1 MNICPNLRNKKEKQ
15 EFDELV
21 SIFGEDIAYFLWDK
35 TNGNGMELA
44 PNGASSRLFSDLL
57 KLSNGDRRKAIIA
70 KAKVFGSNFKDWFGD
85 WQNPLKQDDIVFGH
99 PAIGKTYSIEHGKYK
114 DKIIDW
120 DVEFNKKRDR
130 WIENHSNTTKGT
142 PEFKKARNEYLI
154 YPEKHEDY
162 VKFITSEWKRVKNKA
177 KKEGK
182 ILFAS
187 PHTLL
192 KMFPEDF
199 TRIINV
205 KSEDFVNRNVKRGGK
220 EKESI
225 LWKKGID
232 NTLSNTEGIQTEYLD
247 ENQYF
252 EDYLDK
258 HLGVSKVV
266 DENGEPKVV
275 YHYTTEHFDTF
286 NLKFFGKSDSGDLGE
301 GFYVTPT
308 NPEEDTKKNYDYF
321 KKSYGDIVMP
331 VFVNIKNPISKEKLK
346 ELGISWFTRRKK
358 PYQSYKEELQQK
370 IRSLEFKIN
379 DYKFKLFGDDP
390 DDSIYRETDSIGHQV
405 IIARLNDAK
414 VKLKELK
421 QKFLDANKDYDV
433 NEDYNS
439 KIEKLK
445 EYDGV
450 INKDFEILIPSSNQL
465 KSAIDNNG
473 NFSKTDNNI
482 YHSLYYSDM
491 IPYVIPFLR
500 DSGIAHM
507 WGGKLRLTKYNP
519 AAKLQLENFCNTYG
533 LYADIKDDGVIEL
546 YETDDK
552 DEIREHVQDMKE
564 VNQIIRFLQQRFP
577 GLKARWVSDAEI
589 KKATGRSA
597 RACVKGDT
605 VFLSYQSVTADI
617 AAEELLH
624 PFVTALQHGNNELFT
639 SLYYEAVKH
648 FPKLAQKIDRT
659 YTDKLKFSESDRR
672 NELVTQVLSRY
683 LVEEKRKNLPSKLKD
698 LISTFV
704 SWITYQLNR
713 IISRYGSVNYIDPS
727 DLPRMSF
734 KELAKLINTSDTVFG
749 YDIEKSIKFNLDSL
763 DEISS
768 EMVKAFGNLYDA
780 YRRIPN
786 KSSRREKIQNEI
798 YEKINELK
806 TSENTEKV
814 ALSVKF
820 ALKALGQD
828 NGHGIP
834 QNYDPNDSSTFGRN
848 VWSYLLSQKSRNF
861 SGLTS
866 DEVVGIYKNSI
877 GFYKNLLSQ
886 LKILKAND
894 SVDLST
900 STESDADIREMIRQ
914 LSNSIDAVE
923 ILWKE
928 ALRKVTGDIVD
939 DTIDEFVTATQKD
952 KDNMKVVYKD
962 WLYQNSFYGDISVYE
977 KNLANYGQSSNGI
990 IKMAFH
996 LIQMAQTETLKEAEA
1011 EAAKLNKLFRKANKL
1026 KRKVSPAWQT
1036 IFMEKDRNGIP
1047 TGRFVRRINYGQYEQ
1062 DLNEAIRK
1070 INDEFDEKY
1079 GHHYEQDET
1088 GEWVNSLTRSSAEE
1102 EQWGDTGNDDDDM
1115 PVYVKYMLAKEKWI
1129 CDHAN
1134 RRYTYEYYKER
1145 LSRPYN
1151 PNNSQN
1157 PLSNIY
1163 GKHDHG
1169 LSPKTLFKYNHIQ
1182 SNINYYL
1189 DKCIDEK
1196 TGFTRPELL
1205 SPQDMLKFDMWND
1218 ALRQLSNPFNEDGT
1232 LKNGDEYTMA
1242 MEIQAWQK
1250 WISERMN
1257 TETKYKEYLDEHAR
1271 IQRESPHLLKNF
1283 EKYNSRF
1290 GINLNFIAQTI
1301 GQYSPSQPQT
1311 KVGIKARILKAAIS
1325 KLASKEG
1332 SLEKDLR
1339 QFEDKPMF
1347 WMMCHALDVE
1357 QENDKNKASRDF
1369 VEEFK
1374 KFFNVNNVLYTDEN
1388 GNYLDWNGNVMSKKD
1403 VEDYKSQYGMYPNL
1417 MTYHEYL
1424 VNKYINRAINDGYIA
1439 GLIDITDPSY
1449 DKDDQS
1455 TWKEIDFRGWSDVQI
1470 REFFEQL
1477 FTYERSYFDKNG
1489 MPQTSIE
1496 PLSIFTYIT
1505 PSVNSFKNSKTGQ
1518 IEPTIVY
1525 NPTGRFS
1532 KKDDPS
1538 GIFVNNDYDTTRGE
1552 AVQPMLYK
1560 KDKNGELKPLYKND
1574 QYDELMKQDQ
1584 EVIDLYNEL
1593 INSMHKY
1600 YHMCTPDQN
1609 MYDYRLPQINAE
1621 NMALVS
1627 RAFKLGFKN
1636 VGKKLFD
1643 SIVSIQEND
1652 TEMRSMDSYI
1662 TNPDGSRGLSV
1673 PRRFTRM
1680 LDDPST
1686 ITTDIVSAV
1695 KLYAHMAIN
1704 YKNSQNIESQLEALM
1719 YQMDSS
1725 NRVKQS
1731 VDDIINSGE
1740 NSHEMF
1746 KQMMESHFYDNQWD
1760 TSESDSKRKIFVQ
1773 KLARLNHRTASLQ
1786 MLAINCLSMGVG
1798 FLDQVSRILTEATL
1812 GKHFSFFDFIR
1823 GIAGSIKDLPKMI
1836 VNIGDPIPNTLSGA
1850 LMRRFGISK
1859 DFIRS
1864 NTGTSRNRI
1873 RKFAGQMLMGGFS
1886 LLDYFGNVILL
1897 RSKMNSYKFYD
1908 GDEVEKG
1915 FYTKTQLKNKF
1926 IDKGLS
1932 PKDAKAAANNYFN
1945 FSTETLLDA
1954 YYYKDGQALIKPRFE
1969 PYINRR
1975 IETEGRTFTLQ
1986 RGALMAGINP
1996 DNDMPQ
2002 VKKNIWGNFV
2012 LAMRGWLTQQLQ
2024 HLFMGGDETSVRE
2037 FETGR
2042 HTTIQH
2048 GVTKSKPTNKM
2059 LKRTEE
2065 QMANRMAWNW
2075 ETGAP
2080 QDEILVAIF
2089 RSIPRLFKV
2098 MGNII
2103 TLKYQSGKKVLSDV
2117 EKYAWKDLITY
2128 TFFIA
2133 ALGVFWPGIH
2143 EWANDTPAPLSYSSA
2158 EYLKPG
2164 KTRNAEL
2171 ARQESS
2177 AFSPF
2182 EEGYYKYGIY
2192 KLQIDDMYFRLF
2204 ESKLANMDPTTVF
2217 QMVNSATVLYSG
2229 ISEWFSGLN
2238 TVFDAAGFTQHSPT
2252 EIAKSG
2258 SYKNYQRW
2266 ERDLYKTLG
2275 PMDNYHTSFSY
2286 YGLKQNL
2293 SFYTN
2298 KYGMIFNKFGVDTS
2312 ISGIGKDTKSSKS
2325 KKHKSQIE
2333 SPGFEGAGIEG
2344 AGFEGAG
2351 IEGAAAE

>member
-1 MNICPNLRNKKEKQ
+1 MNICPNLRNKKVKQ

-21 SIFGEDIAYFLWDK
+21 SIFGEEIAYFLWDK

-85 WQNPLKQDDIVFGH
+85 WQNPLKQNDIVFGH

-120 DVEFNKKRDR
+120 DVEFNEKRDK

-154 YPEKHEDY
+154 HPEKHEDY

-205 KSEDFVNRNVKRGGK
+205 KSEDFVNRNLKRGGK

-225 LWKKGID
+225 LWKEGID
-232 NTLSNTEGIQTEYLD
+232 DTLSNTEGIQTEYLD

-258 HLGVSKVV
+258 YLGVSKVV
-266 DENGEPKVV
+266 DENGEPLVV
-275 YHYTTEHFDTF
+275 YHGSKHEFSVFKNKYETYSETRYVDDYEEAALNTFAEKEISILENIFEKINDNPFIGLSELSEEESSLYNKYNKIVKEFRENNKQIIQHYNIGNFFTTD
-286 NLKFFGKSDSGDLGE
+286 
-301 GFYVTPT
+301 
-308 NPEEDTKKNYDYF
+308 KNYAL
-321 KKSYGDIVMP
+321 SYGDANIYA
-331 VFVNIKNPISKEKLK
+331 VFLN
-346 ELGISWFTRRKK
+346 
-358 PYQSYKEELQQK
+358 
-370 IRSLEFKIN
+370 IRSPKDSNNLHRIYTSEESI
-379 DYKFKLFGDDP
+379 DKLTKDGYDGL
-390 DDSIYRETDSIGHQV
+390 IGHDV
-405 IIARLNDAK
+405 KGRDIASLG
-414 VKLKELK
+414 
-421 QKFLDANKDYDV
+421 
-433 NEDYNS
+433 
-439 KIEKLK
+439 K
-445 EYDGV
+445 EYFV
-450 INKDFEILIPSSNQL
+450 INSNQI

-639 SLYYEAVKH
+639 SLYYEAVKR

-806 TSENTEKV
+806 TSENAEKI

-828 NGHGIP
+828 DGHGMP
-834 QNYDPNDSSTFGRN
+834 QNYDPNDPSTFGRN
-848 VWSYLLSQKSRNF
+848 IWSYLLSQKSRNF
-861 SGLTS
+861 SGLTA

-877 GFYKNLLSQ
+877 GFYKNLFSQ
-886 LKILKAND
+886 LKILKADD

-900 STESDADIREMIRQ
+900 STESDADIRERIRQ

-923 ILWKE
+923 ILWKQ

-939 DTIDEFVTATQKD
+939 DTIDEYVTATQKN
-952 KDNMKVVYKD
+952 KDNLKIVYKD
-962 WLYQNSFYGDISVYE
+962 WLYQNSFYGDISKFE
-977 KNLANYGQSSNGI
+977 KFVVNYGQSSNPV
-990 IKMAFH
+990 IKMAFN
-996 LIQMAQTETLKEAEA
+996 LIEAAQTETLEEAEA

-1026 KRKVSPAWQT
+1026 KRKISPAWQT

-1062 DLNEAIRK
+1062 DLNEAVRK

-1157 PLSNIY
+1157 SLSNIY

-1232 LKNGDEYTMA
+1232 LKTDDEYTMS

-1271 IQRESPHLLKNF
+1271 IQRESPQLLKNF

-1290 GINLNFIAQTI
+1290 GINLNFISQTI

-1311 KVGIKARILKAAIS
+1311 KAGVKARILKAAIS

-1357 QENDKNKASRDF
+1357 QENDKNKASKDF
-1369 VEEFK
+1369 VAMFA
-1374 KFFNVNNVLYTDEN
+1374 KFFNINNVLYTDEN
-1388 GNYLDWNGNVMSKKD
+1388 GNYLDLNGNVMSKKD
-1403 VEDYKSQYGMYPNL
+1403 IEDYKSQYGMSPHL
-1417 MTYHEYL
+1417 MTYHRYL
-1424 VNKYINRAINDGYIA
+1424 VNKYTNRAINDGYIA

-1449 DKDDQS
+1449 DKDDTS
-1455 TWKEIDFRGWSDVQI
+1455 TWKEIDFRGWNDVQI

-1505 PSVNSFKNSKTGQ
+1505 PSVDSFKNSKTGQ

-1538 GIFVNNDYDTTRGE
+1538 GIFVNNDYDTTSGE

-1584 EVIDLYNEL
+1584 DVIDLYNEL

-1627 RAFKLGFKN
+1627 RAFQLGFKN

-1643 SIVSIQEND
+1643 SIVSVQEND
-1652 TEMRSMDSYI
+1652 TEMRSIDSYI
-1662 TNPDGSRGLSV
+1662 TNPDGSRGLSI

-1704 YKNSQNIESQLEALM
+1704 YKNSQAIESQLEALM
-1719 YQMDSS
+1719 YEMDDS
-1725 NRVKQS
+1725 NRIKQS
-1731 VDDIINSGE
+1731 VDDIINSGK

-1746 KQMMESHFYDNQWD
+1746 KQMMETHLYDNQWD
-1760 TSESDSKRKIFVQ
+1760 ISESDSKNKIFWK
-1773 KLARLNHRTASLQ
+1773 KLAKLNHRTASLQ
-1786 MLAINCLSMGVG
+1786 MLAINYLSMGLN
-1798 FLDQVSRILTEATL
+1798 FLDQVSRIFTEATL
-1812 GKHFSFFDFIR
+1812 GKHFSIFDFIR

-1836 VNIGDPIPNTLSGA
+1836 ANIGNPIPNTLTGA

-1859 DFIRS
+1859 NFIAS
-1864 NTGTSRNRI
+1864 NTGTARSKIRRI
-1873 RKFAGQMLMGGFS
+1873 AGYMLMGGFS
-1886 LLDYFGNVILL
+1886 MLDYLGNAILL
-1897 RSKMNSYKFYD
+1897 RSRMNAYRFYD
-1908 GDEVEKG
+1908 GDEFEKG
-1915 FYTKTQLKNKF
+1915 FYTKTELKNKY
-1926 IDKGLS
+1926 IDIGLS
-1932 PKDAKAAANNYFN
+1932 PKDAKAAAKNYFN
-1945 FSTETLLDA
+1945 ISTETLLNA
-1954 YYYKDGQALIKPRFE
+1954 YYYSDGQALIKPKYE

-1975 IETEGRTFTLQ
+1975 IKKTTRSFTIQ
-1986 RGALMAGINP
+1986 RGALVSGINP
-1996 DNDMPQ
+1996 DNDIPQ
-2002 VKKNIWGNFV
+2002 IKTKIWGNFV

-2037 FETGR
+2037 FER
-2042 HTTIQH
+2042 KRQTTIQH
-2048 GVTKSKPTNKM
+2048 GVTKSKPVNKM

-2089 RSIPRLFKV
+2089 RSIPRLFRV

-2133 ALGVFWPGIH
+2133 ALGAFWPGIH
-2143 EWANDTPAPLSYSSA
+2143 EWANDTPAPPSYSSA
-2158 EYLKPG
+2158 KYLKPG
-2164 KTRNAEL
+2164 KTRDAEL
-2171 ARQESS
+2171 ARKESS

-2192 KLQIDDMYFRLF
+2192 KLQIDDLYFRLL
-2204 ESKLANMDPTTVF
+2204 EAKAANMDPTTVF
-2217 QMVNSATVLYSG
+2217 QMVNSVTVLYSG

-2238 TVFDAAGFTQHSPT
+2238 TVFDATGFTSHSPT

-2275 PMDNYHTSFSY
+2275 PIDNYHTSFSY

-2293 SFYTN
+2293 SFYLN

-2351 IEGAAAE
+2351 IEGAGAE

>member
-1 MNICPNLRNKKEKQ
+1 MNICPNLRNKKVKQ

-162 VKFITSEWKRVKNKA
+162 IKFITSEWKRVKNKA

-225 LWKKGID
+225 LWKEGID
-232 NTLSNTEGIQTEYLD
+232 NTLSNTEGIQMEYLD

-266 DENGEPKVV
+266 DENGEPLVV
-275 YHYTTEHFDTF
+275 YHYTTKHFDTF
-286 NLKFFGKSDSGDLGE
+286 DLKFFGQSDSGDLGE

-308 NPEEDTKKNYDYF
+308 SPEEDTKKNYDYF

-390 DDSIYRETDSIGHQV
+390 DDSIYRETDSLGHQV

-421 QKFLDANKDYDV
+421 QKLLDANKDYDI

-482 YHSLYYSDM
+482 YHSLYYSDT

-577 GLKARWVSDAEI
+577 GLNARWVSDAEI

-806 TSENTEKV
+806 TSENAEKI

-828 NGHGIP
+828 NGHGMP
-834 QNYDPNDSSTFGRN
+834 QNYDPNDPSTFGLDI
-848 VWSYLLSQKSRNF
+848 WSYLLSQKSRNF

-886 LKILKAND
+886 LTILKADN
-894 SVDLST
+894 SVNLST
-900 STESDADIREMIRQ
+900 STESDADIRQMIRQ

-923 ILWKE
+923 ILWKQ

-939 DTIDEFVTATQKD
+939 NTIDEYVTSTQKN
-952 KDNMKVVYKD
+952 KDHLKIVYKD
-962 WLYQNSFYGDISVYE
+962 WLYQNSFYGDISKFE
-977 KNLANYGQSSNGI
+977 KFVVNYGQSSNPV
-990 IKMAFH
+990 IKMAFN
-996 LIQMAQTETLKEAEA
+996 LIEAAQTETLEEAEA

-1026 KRKVSPAWQT
+1026 KRKISPAWQT

-1062 DLNEAIRK
+1062 DLNEAVRK

-1157 PLSNIY
+1157 SLSNIY

-1218 ALRQLSNPFNEDGT
+1218 ALKQLSNPFNEDGT
-1232 LKNGDEYTMA
+1232 LKTDDEYTMA

-1257 TETKYKEYLDEHAR
+1257 TETKYKQYLDEHAR
-1271 IQRESPHLLKNF
+1271 IQKESPHLLKNF

-1357 QENDKNKASRDF
+1357 QENDKNKASKDF
-1369 VEEFK
+1369 VIMFT
-1374 KFFNVNNVLYTDEN
+1374 KFFNINNVLYTDEN

-1424 VNKYINRAINDGYIA
+1424 VNKYTNRAINDGYIA

-1552 AVQPMLYK
+1552 AVQPK
-1560 KDKNGELKPLYKND
+1560 FDEYKND

-1627 RAFKLGFKN
+1627 RVFQLGFKN

-1643 SIVSIQEND
+1643 SIVSVQEND
-1652 TEMRSMDSYI
+1652 TEMRSIDSYI

-1704 YKNSQNIESQLEALM
+1704 YKNSQAIESQLEALM
-1719 YQMDSS
+1719 YEMDDS
-1725 NRVKQS
+1725 NRIKQS
-1731 VDDIINSGE
+1731 ADDIINSGK

-1746 KQMMESHFYDNQWD
+1746 KQMMETHLYDNQWD
-1760 TSESDSKRKIFVQ
+1760 ISESDSKRKIFA
-1773 KLARLNHRTASLQ
+1773 KKFAKLNHRTASLQ
-1786 MLAINCLSMGVG
+1786 MLAINFLSMGIN
-1798 FLDQVSRILTEATL
+1798 FLDQVSRIFTEATL
-1812 GKHFSFFDFIR
+1812 GKHFSIFDFIR

-1836 VNIGDPIPNTLSGA
+1836 ANIGNHIPNTLTGA

-1859 DFIRS
+1859 SFIAS
-1864 NTGTSRNRI
+1864 NTGTARSKIRRI
-1873 RKFAGQMLMGGFS
+1873 AGQMLMGGFS
-1886 LLDYFGNVILL
+1886 MLDYLGNAILL
-1897 RSKMNSYKFYD
+1897 RSRMNAYRFYD
-1908 GDEVEKG
+1908 GDEFEQG
-1915 FYTKTQLKNKF
+1915 FYTKTELKNKY
-1926 IDKGLS
+1926 IDIGLS
-1932 PKDAKAAANNYFN
+1932 PKDAKAAAKNYFN
-1945 FSTETLLDA
+1945 ISTETLLNA
-1954 YYYKDGQALIKPRFE
+1954 YYYSDGQALIKPKYE

-1975 IETEGRTFTLQ
+1975 IKKITRSFTIQ
-1986 RGALMAGINP
+1986 RGALLSGINP
-1996 DNDMPQ
+1996 DNDIPQ
-2002 VKKNIWGNFV
+2002 IKTKVLGNFV

-2037 FETGR
+2037 FER
-2042 HTTIQH
+2042 ERQTTIQH
-2048 GVTKSKPTNKM
+2048 GVTRSKPVNKM

-2065 QMANRMAWNW
+2065 QMVDRMAWNW

-2103 TLKYQSGKKVLSDV
+2103 TLKYQSGKQVLSDV

-2133 ALGVFWPGIH
+2133 ALGAFWPGIH
-2143 EWANDTPAPLSYSSA
+2143 EWANDTPAPPSYSSA
-2158 EYLKPG
+2158 KYLKPG

-2192 KLQIDDMYFRLF
+2192 KLQIDDLYFRLF
-2204 ESKLANMDPTTVF
+2204 EAKLANMDPTTVF
-2217 QMVNSATVLYSG
+2217 QMVNSVTVLYSG

-2238 TVFDAAGFTQHSPT
+2238 TVFDAAGFTSHSPT

-2275 PMDNYHTSFSY
+2275 PIDNYHTSFSY

>member
-1 MNICPNLRNKKEKQ
+1 MNICPNLHNKKVKQ

-35 TNGNGMELA
+35 SNGNGMELA
-44 PNGASSRLFSDLL
+44 PNGASSKLFSDLL
-57 KLSNGDRRKAIIA
+57 QLSNGDRRKAIIA

-85 WQNPLKQDDIVFGH
+85 WLSDD
-99 PAIGKTYSIEHGKYK
+99 KTNI
-114 DKIIDW
+114 
-120 DVEFNKKRDR
+120 
-130 WIENHSNTTKGT
+130 
-142 PEFKKARNEYLI
+142 
-154 YPEKHEDY
+154 
-162 VKFITSEWKRVKNKA
+162 
-177 KKEGK
+177 
-182 ILFAS
+182 
-187 PHTLL
+187 
-192 KMFPEDF
+192 
-199 TRIINV
+199 
-205 KSEDFVNRNVKRGGK
+205 
-220 EKESI
+220 
-225 LWKKGID
+225 
-232 NTLSNTEGIQTEYLD
+232 
-247 ENQYF
+247 
-252 EDYLDK
+252 
-258 HLGVSKVV
+258 SKVV
-266 DENGEPKVV
+266 DENGEPLIV
-275 YHYTTEHFDTF
+275 YHGTTTPDITTFDLAKTQSGEAF
-286 NLKFFGKSDSGDLGE
+286 WFANAEAQNGVFYSDQNDEGK
-301 GFYVTPT
+301 
-308 NPEEDTKKNYDYF
+308 
-321 KKSYGDIVMP
+321 IMMP
-331 VFVNIKNPISKEKLK
+331 LFVNMKTPL
-346 ELGISWFTRRKK
+346 
-358 PYQSYKEELQQK
+358 
-370 IRSLEFKIN
+370 
-379 DYKFKLFGDDP
+379 
-390 DDSIYRETDSIGHQV
+390 
-405 IIARLNDAK
+405 LNDADSMESYATDETHDGGLILG
-414 VKLKELK
+414 KLGDLKDSLSKEEYQEL
-421 QKFLDANKDYDV
+421 LNKGLNDDSYLSAGNV
-433 NEDYNS
+433 SN
-439 KIEKLK
+439 
-445 EYDGV
+445 
-450 INKDFEILIPSSNQL
+450 PNQL

-491 IPYVIPFLR
+491 ISYVIPFLR

-519 AAKLQLENFCNTYG
+519 AAKLQLQNFCNTYG

-552 DEIREHVQDMKE
+552 DEIREHIQDMRE

-577 GLKARWVSDAEI
+577 GLKARWVSDAEL
-589 KKATGRSA
+589 KRTTGRSA

-659 YTDKLKFSESDRR
+659 YTDKVRFSESDRR

-683 LVEEKRKNLPSKLKD
+683 LVEERRKNLPSKLKD
-698 LISTFV
+698 LINTFV
-704 SWITYQLNR
+704 SWITYQLNK

-734 KELAKLINTSDTVFG
+734 KELAKLINTTDTVFG
-749 YDIEKSIKFNLDSL
+749 YDIEKSTKFNLDSL

-806 TSENTEKV
+806 TSENAEKI

-828 NGHGIP
+828 DGHGVP
-834 QNYDPNDSSTFGRN
+834 RNYDPNDPSTFGQDI
-848 VWSYLLSQKSRNF
+848 WSYLLSQQSRNF

-866 DEVVGIYKNSI
+866 DEVVEMYKNSI

-886 LKILKAND
+886 LIILKADN

-900 STESDADIREMIRQ
+900 SIDSDAVVREMIRQ

-939 DTIDEFVTATQKD
+939 NTIDEYVTATQKD

-962 WLYQNSFYGDISVYE
+962 WLYQNSFYGDISKYE
-977 KNLANYGQSSNGI
+977 KILVNNGQSSNGI

-996 LIQMAQTETLKEAEA
+996 LIQVSQTQTLEEAEA
-1011 EAAKLNKLFRKANKL
+1011 EATKLNKLFKKANKL
-1026 KRKVSPAWQT
+1026 KRKISPAWQT

-1062 DLNEAIRK
+1062 DLNEAVQK

-1102 EQWGDTGNDDDDM
+1102 EQWGDTGNDNDDI

-1129 CDHAN
+1129 CEHAN
-1134 RRYTYEYYKER
+1134 RRYTYEYYKQR

-1151 PNNSQN
+1151 PNKSKN

-1232 LKNGDEYTMA
+1232 LKTGDEYTMA

-1257 TETKYKEYLDEHAR
+1257 TETKYEEYLAEHAR
-1271 IQRESPHLLKNF
+1271 IQRESPHLLNSF

-1301 GQYSPSQPQT
+1301 GQYTPSQPQT

-1325 KLASKEG
+1325 KLASKDG
-1332 SLEKDLR
+1332 SLEKDLS
-1339 QFEDKPMF
+1339 QFENKPMF
-1347 WMMCHALDVE
+1347 WMMCHILDVE
-1357 QENDKNKASRDF
+1357 QENDRDKADRDF
-1369 VEEFK
+1369 VAMFT
-1374 KFFNVNNVLYTDEN
+1374 KFFAVNDTLYTDAN
-1388 GNYLDWNGNVMSKKD
+1388 GNYLDIDGNVMSKK
-1403 VEDYKSQYGMYPNL
+1403 EIENYRSHGIFPHLLKYQ
-1417 MTYHEYL
+1417 EYL
-1424 VNKYINRAINDGYIA
+1424 IDKYTDMAVNDGYVA
-1439 GLIDITDPSY
+1439 GLIDVTDPNY
-1449 DKDDQS
+1449 DKDDTS
-1455 TWKEIDFRGWSDVQI
+1455 TWKEMDFQGWSDSQI
-1470 REFFEQL
+1470 RKFFEQF
-1477 FTYERSYFDKNG
+1477 FTYERSYFDENG

-1505 PSVNSFKNSKTGQ
+1505 PGVDSFVNDKTGQ
-1518 IEPTIVY
+1518 TEPTIVY

-1552 AVQPMLYK
+1552 AVQPK
-1560 KDKNGELKPLYKND
+1560 TDKYENP
-1574 QYDELMKQDQ
+1574 QYDELMNQDQ

-1593 INSMHKY
+1593 VESMHKY

-1627 RAFKLGFKN
+1627 RAFQLGFKN

-1643 SIVSIQEND
+1643 SIVSVQEND

-1662 TNPDGSRGLSV
+1662 TNPDGSRGLSI

-1686 ITTDIVSAV
+1686 ITTDIISAV

-1731 VDDIINSGE
+1731 VNDIINSSE
-1740 NSHEMF
+1740 ESHEMF

-1760 TSESDSKRKIFVQ
+1760 ISESDSKGKIFTQ
-1773 KLARLNHRTASLQ
+1773 KLAKTIHRTSSLQ

-1798 FLDQVSRILTEATL
+1798 FLDQVSRIFTEAVL

-1823 GIAGSIKDLPKMI
+1823 GLAGSIKDLPKMI

-1859 DFIRS
+1859 DFNRS
-1864 NTGTSRNRI
+1864 NTGTARNRI
-1873 RKFAGQMLMGGFS
+1873 RKIAGQMLMGGFS

-1897 RSKMNSYKFYD
+1897 RSKLNSYKFYD

-1915 FYTKTQLKNKF
+1915 FYTKTELKNKF

-1954 YYYKDGQALIKPRFE
+1954 YYYEDGEALVKPRFE
-1969 PYINRR
+1969 PYINNR
-1975 IETEGRTFTLQ
+1975 IKKTTRSFTLQ

-2002 VKKNIWGNFV
+2002 AKKNIIGSLA
-2012 LAMRGWLTQQLQ
+2012 LAMRGFLTQQLQ

-2037 FETGR
+2037 FER
-2042 HTTIQH
+2042 ERKSTIQH
-2048 GVTKSKPTNKM
+2048 GVTRSKPVNKM

-2065 QMANRMAWNW
+2065 QKANRMAWNW

-2080 QDEILVAIF
+2080 QDEILLAIF

-2128 TFFIA
+2128 TFFIT
-2133 ALGVFWPGIH
+2133 ALGMFWPGIH
-2143 EWANDTPAPLSYSSA
+2143 EWANDAPAPPSYSSA
-2158 EYLKPG
+2158 KHLKPG

-2171 ARQESS
+2171 ARKESS

-2192 KLQIDDMYFRLF
+2192 KLQIDDLYFRLF
-2204 ESKLANMDPTTVF
+2204 EAKLANMDPTTVF
-2217 QMVNSATVLYSG
+2217 QMVNSSTVLYSG
-2229 ISEWFSGLN
+2229 ITEWFSGFN
-2238 TVFDAAGFTQHSPT
+2238 TAMDAAGFTSHAPT
-2252 EIAKSG
+2252 EIAKQG

-2266 ERDLYKTLG
+2266 ERDLYKTFG
-2275 PMDNYHTSFSY
+2275 PIDNYHTSFSY

-2293 SFYTN
+2293 GFYTN

-2344 AGFEGAG
+2344 AGAEGAG
-2351 IEGAAAE
+2351 IEGAVAE

>member
-1 MNICPNLRNKKEKQ
+1 MNICPNLHNKKVKQ

-21 SIFGEDIAYFLWDK
+21 SIFGEDIAYFLWGK

-44 PNGASSRLFSDLL
+44 PNGASSKLFSDLL

-85 WQNPLKQDDIVFGH
+85 WQSND
-99 PAIGKTYSIEHGKYK
+99 KT
-114 DKIIDW
+114 
-120 DVEFNKKRDR
+120 N
-130 WIENHSNTTKGT
+130 
-142 PEFKKARNEYLI
+142 
-154 YPEKHEDY
+154 
-162 VKFITSEWKRVKNKA
+162 
-177 KKEGK
+177 
-182 ILFAS
+182 
-187 PHTLL
+187 
-192 KMFPEDF
+192 
-199 TRIINV
+199 
-205 KSEDFVNRNVKRGGK
+205 
-220 EKESI
+220 
-225 LWKKGID
+225 
-232 NTLSNTEGIQTEYLD
+232 
-247 ENQYF
+247 
-252 EDYLDK
+252 
-258 HLGVSKVV
+258 VSKVV
-266 DENGEPKVV
+266 DENGEPLIV
-275 YHYTTEHFDTF
+275 YHGTTTPDITTFDLAKTQSGEAF
-286 NLKFFGKSDSGDLGE
+286 WFANAEAQNGVLYSGQNDEGKIMMPLFVNMRTPLLNDGDSMESYATDETHDGGLILGKLGDLK
-301 GFYVTPT
+301 
-308 NPEEDTKKNYDYF
+308 D
-321 KKSYGDIVMP
+321 SL
-331 VFVNIKNPISKEKLK
+331 SKEEYR
-346 ELGISWFTRRKK
+346 ELLNK
-358 PYQSYKEELQQK
+358 
-370 IRSLEFKIN
+370 SLN
-379 DYKFKLFGDDP
+379 
-390 DDSIYRETDSIGHQV
+390 DDSYLAAGNVS
-405 IIARLNDAK
+405 N
-414 VKLKELK
+414 
-421 QKFLDANKDYDV
+421 
-433 NEDYNS
+433 
-439 KIEKLK
+439 
-445 EYDGV
+445 
-450 INKDFEILIPSSNQL
+450 PNQL

-507 WGGKLRLTKYNP
+507 WGGKLRLTRYNP
-519 AAKLQLENFCNTYG
+519 AAKLQLQNFCNTYG

-552 DEIREHVQDMKE
+552 DEIREHVQDMRE

-589 KKATGRSA
+589 KRATGRSA

-648 FPKLAQKIDRT
+648 FPKLAQKIERT
-659 YTDKLKFSESDRR
+659 YTDKVKFSESDRR

-683 LVEEKRKNLPSKLKD
+683 LVEERRKNLPSKLKD

-704 SWITYQLNR
+704 SWITYQLNK

-786 KSSRREKIQNEI
+786 KSSRREKIQSEI

-806 TSENTEKV
+806 TSENAEKV

-828 NGHGIP
+828 DGHGTP
-834 QNYDPNDSSTFGRN
+834 QNYDPNDPSTFGQN
-848 VWSYLLSQKSRNF
+848 IWSYLLSQQSRNF

-866 DEVVGIYKNSI
+866 DEVVGMYKNSI

-886 LKILKAND
+886 LIILKADN

-900 STESDADIREMIRQ
+900 SVDNDADIRELIRQ

-939 DTIDEFVTATQKD
+939 NTIEEYVTATQKD

-962 WLYQNSFYGDISVYE
+962 WLYQNSFYGDISGYE
-977 KNLANYGQSSNGI
+977 KYLANYGQSSNGI

-996 LIQMAQTETLKEAEA
+996 LIQVSQTQTLEEAEA
-1011 EAAKLNKLFRKANKL
+1011 EATKLNKLFKKANKL
-1026 KRKVSPAWQT
+1026 KRKISPAWQT

-1062 DLNEAIRK
+1062 DLNKAVQE
-1070 INDEFDEKY
+1070 INDEFDKKY

-1088 GEWVNSLTRSSAEE
+1088 GEWINSLTRSSAED

-1129 CDHAN
+1129 CEHAN
-1134 RRYTYEYYKER
+1134 RRYTYEYYKQR

-1151 PNNSQN
+1151 PNKSKN

-1218 ALRQLSNPFNEDGT
+1218 ALKQLSNPFNEDGT
-1232 LKNGDEYTMA
+1232 LKTGDEYTMA

-1250 WISERMN
+1250 WINERMN
-1257 TETKYKEYLDEHAR
+1257 TETKYEEYLAEHAR
-1271 IQRESPHLLKNF
+1271 IASESPHLLSSF

-1301 GQYSPSQPQT
+1301 GQYAPSQPQT
-1311 KVGIKARILKAAIS
+1311 KAGIKARILKAAIS
-1325 KLASKEG
+1325 KLASKDG
-1332 SLEKDLR
+1332 SLEKDLS
-1339 QFEDKPMF
+1339 QFENKPMF
-1347 WMMCHALDVE
+1347 WMMCHILDVE
-1357 QENDKNKASRDF
+1357 QENDRDKADRDF
-1369 VEEFK
+1369 VAMFT
-1374 KFFNVNNVLYTDEN
+1374 KFFNVNNTLYTDAN
-1388 GNYLDWNGNVMSKKD
+1388 GDYLDTNGNVMSKKD
-1403 VEDYKSQYGMYPNL
+1403 IEDYKSQYGMNPHL
-1417 MTYHEYL
+1417 MKYQEYL
-1424 VNKYINRAINDGYIA
+1424 IDKYTNMAINDGYVA
-1439 GLIDITDPSY
+1439 GLIDVTDPNY
-1449 DKDDQS
+1449 DKDDTS
-1455 TWKEIDFRGWSDVQI
+1455 TWKEMDFNGWNDVQI
-1470 REFFEQL
+1470 RKFFEQF
-1477 FTYERSYFDKNG
+1477 FTYERSYFDENG

-1505 PSVNSFKNSKTGQ
+1505 PKVDSFVNSKTGQ

-1552 AVQPMLYK
+1552 AVQPKIDEYE
-1560 KDKNGELKPLYKND
+1560 NP
-1574 QYDELMKQDQ
+1574 QYDELMNSDQ

-1593 INSMHKY
+1593 VESMHKY

-1621 NMALVS
+1621 NTALVS
-1627 RAFKLGFKN
+1627 RAFQLGFKN

-1643 SIVSIQEND
+1643 SIVSVQEND
-1652 TEMRSMDSYI
+1652 TEMRSADSYI
-1662 TNPDGSRGLSV
+1662 TNPDGSRGLSI

-1731 VDDIINSGE
+1731 VNDIINSSE

-1746 KQMMESHFYDNQWD
+1746 KQMMETHFYDNQWD
-1760 TSESDSKRKIFVQ
+1760 TSESDSKGKIFMQ

-1798 FLDQVSRILTEATL
+1798 FLDQVSRISTEAIL
-1812 GKHFSFFDFIR
+1812 GKNFSFFDFTR
-1823 GIAGSIKDLPKMI
+1823 GFAGSIKDLPKMI

-1859 DFIRS
+1859 DFNRS
-1864 NTGTSRNRI
+1864 NTGTAKNRI
-1873 RKFAGQMLMGGFS
+1873 RKIAGQILMGGFS

-1915 FYTKTQLKNKF
+1915 FYTKTELKNKF

-1954 YYYKDGQALIKPRFE
+1954 YYYEDGEALVKPRFE
-1969 PYINRR
+1969 PYINNR
-1975 IETEGRTFTLQ
+1975 IKKTTRSFTLQ

-1996 DNDMPQ
+1996 DNDTPQ
-2002 VKKNIWGNFV
+2002 IKKNIFGNFV

-2037 FETGR
+2037 FEKGR
-2042 HTTIQH
+2042 NATIQH
-2048 GVTKSKPTNKM
+2048 GVTRSKPVNKM

-2065 QMANRMAWNW
+2065 QKANRMAWNW
-2075 ETGAP
+2075 ETGTP

-2098 MGNII
+2098 MGNVI

-2128 TFFIA
+2128 TFFIT
-2133 ALGVFWPGIH
+2133 ALGAFWPGIH
-2143 EWANDTPAPLSYSSA
+2143 EWANDTPAPPSYSSA
-2158 EYLKPG
+2158 KHLKPG

-2192 KLQIDDMYFRLF
+2192 KLQIDDLYFRLF
-2204 ESKLANMDPTTVF
+2204 EAKLANMDPTTVF

-2229 ISEWFSGLN
+2229 ITEWFSGFN
-2238 TVFDAAGFTQHSPT
+2238 TVMDAAGFTQHSPT
-2252 EIAKSG
+2252 EIVKSG

-2266 ERDLYKTLG
+2266 ERDLYKIFG

-2312 ISGIGKDTKSSKS
+2312 ISGIGKDAKSSKS

-2344 AGFEGAG
+2344 AGAEGAG
-2351 IEGAAAE
+2351 IEGAVAE

>member
-1 MNICPNLRNKKEKQ
+1 MNICPNLRNKKVKQ

-21 SIFGEDIAYFLWDK
+21 SIFGEEIAYFLWDK

-205 KSEDFVNRNVKRGGK
+205 KSEDFVNRNVKRGDK

-225 LWKKGID
+225 LWKEGID
-232 NTLSNTEGIQTEYLD
+232 NTLSNTEGIQMEYLD

-286 NLKFFGKSDSGDLGE
+286 DLKFFGKSDSGDLGE
-301 GFYVTPT
+301 GFYVTST
-308 NPEEDTKKNYDYF
+308 SPEEDTKKNYDYF

-390 DDSIYRETDSIGHQV
+390 DDSIYRETDSLGHQV

-421 QKFLDANKDYDV
+421 QKLLDANKDYDV

-500 DSGIAHM
+500 DSGIAHI

-806 TSENTEKV
+806 TSENAEKI

-828 NGHGIP
+828 DGHGMP
-834 QNYDPNDSSTFGRN
+834 QNYDPNDPSTFGRN
-848 VWSYLLSQKSRNF
+848 IWSYLLSQKSRNF

-877 GFYKNLLSQ
+877 GFYKNLFSQ

-894 SVDLST
+894 SINLST
-900 STESDADIREMIRQ
+900 STESDADIRERIRQ

-939 DTIDEFVTATQKD
+939 NTIDEFVTATQKD
-952 KDNMKVVYKD
+952 KDNMKIVYKD
-962 WLYQNSFYGDISVYE
+962 WLYQNSFYGDISIYE
-977 KNLANYGQSSNGI
+977 KYLVNNGQSSNGI

-1011 EAAKLNKLFRKANKL
+1011 EATKLNKLFRKANKL
-1026 KRKVSPAWQT
+1026 KRKISPAWQT

-1062 DLNEAIRK
+1062 DLNEAVRK

-1151 PNNSQN
+1151 TNNSQN
-1157 PLSNIY
+1157 SLYNIY

-1232 LKNGDEYTMA
+1232 LKTGDEYTMA

-1271 IQRESPHLLKNF
+1271 IQKESPHLLKNF

-1311 KVGIKARILKAAIS
+1311 KAGIKARILKAAIS

-1357 QENDKNKASRDF
+1357 QENDKNKASKDF
-1369 VEEFK
+1369 VIMFT
-1374 KFFNVNNVLYTDEN
+1374 KFFNINNVLYTDEN
-1388 GNYLDWNGNVMSKKD
+1388 GNYLDWDGNVMSKKD
-1403 VEDYKSQYGMYPNL
+1403 IEDYKSQYGMSPNL

-1424 VNKYINRAINDGYIA
+1424 VNKYTNRAINDGYIA

-1455 TWKEIDFRGWSDVQI
+1455 TWKEIDFRGWNDVQI

-1489 MPQTSIE
+1489 MPQTAIE

-1538 GIFVNNDYDTTRGE
+1538 GTFVNNDYDTTRGE
-1552 AVQPMLYK
+1552 AVQPK
-1560 KDKNGELKPLYKND
+1560 FDEYKND

-1627 RAFKLGFKN
+1627 RVFQLGFKN

-1643 SIVSIQEND
+1643 SIVSVQEND
-1652 TEMRSMDSYI
+1652 TEMRSIDSYI
-1662 TNPDGSRGLSV
+1662 TNPDGSRGLSI

-1719 YQMDSS
+1719 YQMDNS

-1746 KQMMESHFYDNQWD
+1746 KQMMESHFYDNQWNI
-1760 TSESDSKRKIFVQ
+1760 SESNSKFKIFVQ

-1798 FLDQVSRILTEATL
+1798 FLDQVSRIFTEATL

-1859 DFIRS
+1859 DFNRS
-1864 NTGTSRNRI
+1864 NTGTSRNRM

-1926 IDKGLS
+1926 IDNGLS
-1932 PKDAKAAANNYFN
+1932 PKDAKSAANNYFN

-1975 IETEGRTFTLQ
+1975 IETEGRTFTIQ

-1996 DNDMPQ
+1996 DNDTPQ

-2037 FETGR
+2037 FEAGR
-2042 HTTIQH
+2042 QATIQH
-2048 GVTKSKPTNKM
+2048 GVTKSKPVNKM

-2143 EWANDTPAPLSYSSA
+2143 EWANDTPAPPSYSSA
-2158 EYLKPG
+2158 KHLKPG

-2192 KLQIDDMYFRLF
+2192 KLQIDDIYFRLF

-2325 KKHKSQIE
+2325 KKHKSQTE

-2351 IEGAAAE
+2351 IEGAVAE

>member
-1 MNICPNLRNKKEKQ
+1 MNICPNLRNKKVKQ

-21 SIFGEDIAYFLWDK
+21 SIFGEEIAYFLWDK

-225 LWKKGID
+225 LWKEGID
-232 NTLSNTEGIQTEYLD
+232 NTLSNTEGIQMEYLD

-286 NLKFFGKSDSGDLGE
+286 DLKFFGKSDSGDLGE
-301 GFYVTPT
+301 GFYVTST
-308 NPEEDTKKNYDYF
+308 SPEEDTKKNYDYF

-390 DDSIYRETDSIGHQV
+390 DDSIYRETDSLGHQV
-405 IIARLNDAK
+405 IVARLNDAK

-421 QKFLDANKDYDV
+421 QKLLDANKDYDV

-500 DSGIAHM
+500 DSGIAHI

-806 TSENTEKV
+806 TSENAEKI

-828 NGHGIP
+828 DGHGMP
-834 QNYDPNDSSTFGRN
+834 QNYDPNDPSTFGRN
-848 VWSYLLSQKSRNF
+848 IWSYLLSQKSRNF

-877 GFYKNLLSQ
+877 GFYKNLFSQ

-894 SVDLST
+894 SINLST
-900 STESDADIREMIRQ
+900 STESDADIRERIRQ

-939 DTIDEFVTATQKD
+939 NTIDEFVTATQKD
-952 KDNMKVVYKD
+952 KDNMKIVYKD
-962 WLYQNSFYGDISVYE
+962 WLYQNSFYGDISIYE
-977 KNLANYGQSSNGI
+977 KYLVNNGQSSNGI

-1011 EAAKLNKLFRKANKL
+1011 EATKLNKLFRKANKL
-1026 KRKVSPAWQT
+1026 KRKISPAWQT

-1062 DLNEAIRK
+1062 DLNEAVRK

-1151 PNNSQN
+1151 TNNSQN
-1157 PLSNIY
+1157 SLYNIY

-1232 LKNGDEYTMA
+1232 LKTGDEYTMA

-1271 IQRESPHLLKNF
+1271 IQKESPHLLKNF

-1311 KVGIKARILKAAIS
+1311 KAGIKARILKAAIS

-1357 QENDKNKASRDF
+1357 QENDKNKASKDF
-1369 VEEFK
+1369 VIMFT
-1374 KFFNVNNVLYTDEN
+1374 KFFNINNVLYTDEN
-1388 GNYLDWNGNVMSKKD
+1388 GNYLDWDGNVMSKKD
-1403 VEDYKSQYGMYPNL
+1403 IEDYKSQYGMSPNL

-1424 VNKYINRAINDGYIA
+1424 VNKYTNRAINDGYIA
-1439 GLIDITDPSY
+1439 GLIDLTDPSY

-1455 TWKEIDFRGWSDVQI
+1455 TWKEIDFRGWNDVQI

-1489 MPQTSIE
+1489 MPQTAIE

-1538 GIFVNNDYDTTRGE
+1538 GTFVNNDYDTTRGE
-1552 AVQPMLYK
+1552 AVQPK
-1560 KDKNGELKPLYKND
+1560 FDEYKND

-1627 RAFKLGFKN
+1627 RVFQLGFKN

-1643 SIVSIQEND
+1643 SIVSVQEND
-1652 TEMRSMDSYI
+1652 TEMRSIDSYI
-1662 TNPDGSRGLSV
+1662 TNPDGSRGLSI

-1760 TSESDSKRKIFVQ
+1760 TSESDSKREIFVQ

-1859 DFIRS
+1859 DFNRS

-1897 RSKMNSYKFYD
+1897 RSKMSSYKFYD

-1926 IDKGLS
+1926 IDNGLS
-1932 PKDAKAAANNYFN
+1932 PKDAKSAANNYFN

-1975 IETEGRTFTLQ
+1975 IETEGRTFTIQ

-1996 DNDMPQ
+1996 DNDTPQ

-2037 FETGR
+2037 FEAGR
-2042 HTTIQH
+2042 QDTIQH
-2048 GVTKSKPTNKM
+2048 GVTRSKPTNKM

-2098 MGNII
+2098 MDNII

-2143 EWANDTPAPLSYSSA
+2143 EWANDTPAPPSYSSA
-2158 EYLKPG
+2158 KYLKPG

-2192 KLQIDDMYFRLF
+2192 KLQIDDIYFRLF

-2275 PMDNYHTSFSY
+2275 PIDNYHTSFSY

-2325 KKHKSQIE
+2325 KKHKSQTE

-2351 IEGAAAE
+2351 IEGAVAE

>member
-1 MNICPNLRNKKEKQ
+1 MNICPNLHNKKVKQ

-35 TNGNGMELA
+35 SNGNGMELA
-44 PNGASSRLFSDLL
+44 PNGASSKLFSDLL
-57 KLSNGDRRKAIIA
+57 QLSNGDRRKAIIA

-85 WQNPLKQDDIVFGH
+85 WQNPLKQNDIVFGH

-120 DVEFNKKRDR
+120 DVEFNKKRDK
-130 WIENHSNTTKGT
+130 WIERHSNTVKGT

-162 VKFITSEWKRVKNKA
+162 VKFITSEWERVKNKA
-177 KKEGK
+177 KKDGK

-199 TRIINV
+199 TKIINV
-205 KSEDFVNRNVKRGGK
+205 KGEDFVNRNVKRGGK
-220 EKESI
+220 EKESV
-225 LWKKGID
+225 LWKEGID
-232 NTLSNTEGIQTEYLD
+232 NTLSNTEGIQMEYLD

-266 DENGEPKVV
+266 DENGEPLIV
-275 YHYTTEHFDTF
+275 YHGTTTPDITTFDLAKTQSGEAF
-286 NLKFFGKSDSGDLGE
+286 WFANAEAQNGVFYSDQNDEGK
-301 GFYVTPT
+301 
-308 NPEEDTKKNYDYF
+308 
-321 KKSYGDIVMP
+321 IMMP
-331 VFVNIKNPISKEKLK
+331 LFVNMKTPL
-346 ELGISWFTRRKK
+346 
-358 PYQSYKEELQQK
+358 
-370 IRSLEFKIN
+370 
-379 DYKFKLFGDDP
+379 
-390 DDSIYRETDSIGHQV
+390 
-405 IIARLNDAK
+405 LNDADSMESYATDETHDGGLILG
-414 VKLKELK
+414 KLGDLKDSLSKEEYQEL
-421 QKFLDANKDYDV
+421 LNKGLNDDSYLAAGNV
-433 NEDYNS
+433 SN
-439 KIEKLK
+439 
-445 EYDGV
+445 
-450 INKDFEILIPSSNQL
+450 PNQL

-519 AAKLQLENFCNTYG
+519 AAKLQLQNFCNTYG

-552 DEIREHVQDMKE
+552 DEIREHVQDTRE

-577 GLKARWVSDAEI
+577 GLKARWVSDAEL
-589 KKATGRSA
+589 KRTTGRSA

-659 YTDKLKFSESDRR
+659 YTDKVRFSESDRR

-683 LVEEKRKNLPSKLKD
+683 LVEERRKNLPSKLKD

-704 SWITYQLNR
+704 SWITYQLNK

-734 KELAKLINTSDTVFG
+734 KELAKLINTTDTVFG
-749 YDIEKSIKFNLDSL
+749 YDIEKSTKFNLDAL

-786 KSSRREKIQNEI
+786 KSSRREKIQSEI

-806 TSENTEKV
+806 TSENAEKI

-828 NGHGIP
+828 DGHGVP
-834 QNYDPNDSSTFGRN
+834 RNYDPNDPSTFGQN
-848 VWSYLLSQKSRNF
+848 IWSYLLSQQSRNF

-866 DEVVGIYKNSI
+866 DEVVGMYKNSI

-886 LKILKAND
+886 LIILKANN

-900 STESDADIREMIRQ
+900 SVDSDAVVRGMIRQ

-939 DTIDEFVTATQKD
+939 NAIDEFVTATQKN
-952 KDNMKVVYKD
+952 KDHLKIVYKD
-962 WLYQNSFYGDISVYE
+962 WLYQNSFYGDISWFE
-977 KNLANYGQSSNGI
+977 KFFVNNGQSSNPV
-990 IKMAFH
+990 IKMAFN
-996 LIQMAQTETLKEAEA
+996 LIEAAQTETLEEAEA
-1011 EAAKLNKLFRKANKL
+1011 EATKLNKLFKKANKL
-1026 KRKVSPAWQT
+1026 KRKISPAWQT

-1062 DLNEAIRK
+1062 DLNKAVQE
-1070 INDEFDEKY
+1070 INDEFDKKY

-1102 EQWGDTGNDDDDM
+1102 EQWGDTGNDNDDM

-1129 CDHAN
+1129 CEHAN
-1134 RRYTYEYYKER
+1134 RRYTYEYYKQR

-1151 PNNSQN
+1151 PNKSKN

-1232 LKNGDEYTMA
+1232 LKTGDEYTMA

-1257 TETKYKEYLDEHAR
+1257 TETKYEEYLAEHAR
-1271 IQRESPHLLKNF
+1271 IQRESPHLLNSF

-1301 GQYSPSQPQT
+1301 GQYTPSQPQT

-1325 KLASKEG
+1325 KLASKDG
-1332 SLEKDLR
+1332 SLEKDLS
-1339 QFEDKPMF
+1339 QFENKPMF
-1347 WMMCHALDVE
+1347 WMMCHILDVE
-1357 QENDKNKASRDF
+1357 QENDRDKADRDF
-1369 VEEFK
+1369 VAMFT
-1374 KFFNVNNVLYTDEN
+1374 KFFAVNDTLYTDAN
-1388 GNYLDWNGNVMSKKD
+1388 GNYLDIDGNVMSKK
-1403 VEDYKSQYGMYPNL
+1403 EIENYRSHGIFPHLLKYQ
-1417 MTYHEYL
+1417 EYL
-1424 VNKYINRAINDGYIA
+1424 IDKYTDMAVNDGYVA
-1439 GLIDITDPSY
+1439 GLIDVTDPNY
-1449 DKDDQS
+1449 DKDDTS
-1455 TWKEIDFRGWSDVQI
+1455 TWKEMDFQGWSDSQI
-1470 REFFEQL
+1470 RKFFEQF
-1477 FTYERSYFDKNG
+1477 FTYERSYFDENG

-1505 PSVNSFKNSKTGQ
+1505 PRVDSFVNDKTGQ
-1518 IEPTIVY
+1518 TEPTIVY

-1538 GIFVNNDYDTTRGE
+1538 GIFVNNDYDTTSGE
-1552 AVQPMLYK
+1552 AIQPMLGK
-1560 KDKNGELKPLYKND
+1560 WENGKYTQMYEND
-1574 QYDELMKQDQ
+1574 QYKELMNQDQ

-1593 INSMHKY
+1593 VESMHKY
-1600 YHMCTPDQN
+1600 YHMCTPNQN

-1627 RAFKLGFKN
+1627 RAFQLGFKN

-1643 SIVSIQEND
+1643 SIVSVQEND
-1652 TEMRSMDSYI
+1652 TEMRSVDSYI
-1662 TNPDGSRGLSV
+1662 TNPDGSRGLSI

-1704 YKNSQNIESQLEALM
+1704 YKNSQNIESKLEALM

-1731 VDDIINSGE
+1731 VDDIINSSE

-1760 TSESDSKRKIFVQ
+1760 ISESDSKGKIFMQ
-1773 KLARLNHRTASLQ
+1773 KLAKLIHRTSSLQ
-1786 MLAINCLSMGVG
+1786 MLAIHFLSMGIN

-1823 GIAGSIKDLPKMI
+1823 GLAGSIKDLPKMI
-1836 VNIGDPIPNTLSGA
+1836 ANIGDPIPNTLSGA

-1859 DFIRS
+1859 NFNSS
-1864 NTGTSRNRI
+1864 NTGTARNRI
-1873 RKFAGQMLMGGFS
+1873 RKIAGQMLMGGFS

-1897 RSKMNSYKFYD
+1897 RSRMNSYKFYD

-1915 FYTKTQLKNKF
+1915 FYTKTELKNKF

-1932 PKDAKAAANNYFN
+1932 SKDAKAAANNYFN

-1954 YYYKDGQALIKPRFE
+1954 YYYEDGEALIKPKYE
-1969 PYINRR
+1969 LYINRR
-1975 IETEGRTFTLQ
+1975 IKKTTRSFTLQ

-1996 DNDMPQ
+1996 DNDTPQ
-2002 VKKNIWGNFV
+2002 AKKNIIGSLV
-2012 LAMRGWLTQQLQ
+2012 LAMRGFLTQQLQ

-2037 FETGR
+2037 FEKGR
-2042 HTTIQH
+2042 KITIQH
-2048 GVTKSKPTNKM
+2048 GVTRSKPINKM

-2065 QMANRMAWNW
+2065 QKANRMAWNW

-2080 QDEILVAIF
+2080 QDEILAAIF

-2103 TLKYQSGKKVLSDV
+2103 TLKYQSGKQVLSDV
-2117 EKYAWKDLITY
+2117 EKYAWKDLIVY
-2128 TFFIA
+2128 TFFIT
-2133 ALGVFWPGIH
+2133 ALGSFWPAIH
-2143 EWANDTPAPLSYSSA
+2143 EWANDAPAPPSYSSA
-2158 EYLKPG
+2158 KHLKPG
-2164 KTRNAEL
+2164 QTRNAEL
-2171 ARQESS
+2171 ARRESS

-2192 KLQIDDMYFRLF
+2192 KLQIDDLYFRLF
-2204 ESKLANMDPTTVF
+2204 EAKLANMDPTTVF

-2229 ISEWFSGLN
+2229 VSEWFSGFN
-2238 TVFDAAGFTQHSPT
+2238 TAMDATGFTSHTPT
-2252 EIAKSG
+2252 EIAKQG

-2266 ERDLYKTLG
+2266 ERDLYKTFG
-2275 PMDNYHTSFSY
+2275 PMNNYHTSFSY

-2293 SFYTN
+2293 GFYVN

-2312 ISGIGKDTKSSKS
+2312 ISGIGEDTKSSKPKVESSRTKGSRIKGS
-2325 KKHKSQIE
+2325 KVRGSRIKGSRIKGS
-2333 SPGFEGAGIEG
+2333 GIK
-2344 AGFEGAG
+2344 
-2351 IEGAAAE
+2351 

>member
-1 MNICPNLRNKKEKQ
+1 MNICPNLRNKKVKQ

-57 KLSNGDRRKAIIA
+57 KLSGGDRRKAIIA
-70 KAKVFGSNFKDWFGD
+70 KAKVFGSKFKDWFGD

-120 DVEFNKKRDR
+120 DVEFNEKRDK

-154 YPEKHEDY
+154 HPEKHEDY

-225 LWKKGID
+225 LWKEGID
-232 NTLSNTEGIQTEYLD
+232 NTLSNTEGIQMEYLD

-258 HLGVSKVV
+258 YLGVSKVV
-266 DENGEPKVV
+266 DENGEPLIV
-275 YHYTTEHFDTF
+275 YHASSKSGIDVFKTSFSQHGF
-286 NLKFFGKSDSGDLGE
+286 NSGVFFSDE
-301 GFYVTPT
+301 ERYARKVTQTGNSANIYPC
-308 NPEEDTKKNYDYF
+308 F
-321 KKSYGDIVMP
+321 L
-331 VFVNIKNPISKEKLK
+331 NIKNPIHLENIEKESTAHAFLEYDIHK
-346 ELGISWFTRRKK
+346 ELA
-358 PYQSYKEELQQK
+358 
-370 IRSLEFKIN
+370 
-379 DYKFKLFGDDP
+379 
-390 DDSIYRETDSIGHQV
+390 RESGF
-405 IIARLNDAK
+405 N
-414 VKLKELK
+414 
-421 QKFLDANKDYDV
+421 F
-433 NEDYNS
+433 NET
-439 KIEKLK
+439 EV
-445 EYDGV
+445 DGV
-450 INKDFEILIPSSNQL
+450 IGEDTDKPNVFKELSTEFVVKHQNQI
-465 KSAIDNNG
+465 KSAIDNVG
-473 NFSKTDNNI
+473 TFSKTDNNI

-552 DEIREHVQDMKE
+552 DEIREHVQDMGE

-704 SWITYQLNR
+704 SWVTYQLNR

-806 TSENTEKV
+806 TSENVEKV

-820 ALKALGQD
+820 ALKALGYD
-828 NGHGIP
+828 NGHGMP

-848 VWSYLLSQKSRNF
+848 IWSYLLSQKSRNF
-861 SGLTS
+861 SGLTA

-886 LKILKAND
+886 LKILKADD
-894 SVDLST
+894 SVNLST

-939 DTIDEFVTATQKD
+939 NTIDEFVTATQKD

-1026 KRKVSPAWQT
+1026 KRKISPAWQT

-1062 DLNEAIRK
+1062 DLNEAVQK
-1070 INDEFDEKY
+1070 INDEFDKKY

-1157 PLSNIY
+1157 SPSSIY

-1232 LKNGDEYTMA
+1232 LKTGDEYTMA

-1301 GQYSPSQPQT
+1301 GQYSSSQPQT
-1311 KVGIKARILKAAIS
+1311 KAGIKARILKAAIS
-1325 KLASKEG
+1325 KLTSKEG

-1357 QENDKNKASRDF
+1357 QENDKNKASKGF
-1369 VEEFK
+1369 VAMFT
-1374 KFFNVNNVLYTDEN
+1374 KFFNINNVLYTDEN
-1388 GNYLDWNGNVMSKKD
+1388 GNYLDQNGNTMSKKD

-1424 VNKYINRAINDGYIA
+1424 VNKYVNRAINDGYVA

-1455 TWKEIDFRGWSDVQI
+1455 TWKEIDFRGWNDVQI

-1505 PSVNSFKNSKTGQ
+1505 PSVDSFKNSKTGQ

-1532 KKDDPS
+1532 KKDDPY
-1538 GIFVNNDYDTTRGE
+1538 GIFVNNDYDTTSGE
-1552 AVQPMLYK
+1552 AVQPK
-1560 KDKNGELKPLYKND
+1560 FDEYKND

-1926 IDKGLS
+1926 IDNGLS

-1954 YYYKDGQALIKPRFE
+1954 YYYKDGEAFIKPRFE

-1996 DNDMPQ
+1996 DNDIPQ
-2002 VKKNIWGNFV
+2002 IKKNIWGNFV

-2042 HTTIQH
+2042 HATIQH

-2065 QMANRMAWNW
+2065 QIANRMAWNW

-2143 EWANDTPAPLSYSSA
+2143 EWANDTPAPPSYSSA
-2158 EYLKPG
+2158 KYLKPG
-2164 KTRNAEL
+2164 KTRDAEL
-2171 ARQESS
+2171 ARKESS

-2192 KLQIDDMYFRLF
+2192 KLQIDDLYFRLF

-2351 IEGAAAE
+2351 IEGAGAE

>member
-1 MNICPNLRNKKEKQ
+1 MNICPNLRNKKVKQ

-225 LWKKGID
+225 LWKQGID
-232 NTLSNTEGIQTEYLD
+232 NTLSNTEGIQMEYLD

-266 DENGEPKVV
+266 DENGEPLVV

-286 NLKFFGKSDSGDLGE
+286 DLKFFGKSDSGDLGE
-301 GFYVTPT
+301 GFYVTST
-308 NPEEDTKKNYDYF
+308 SPEEDTKKNYDYF

-390 DDSIYRETDSIGHQV
+390 DDSIYRETDSLGHQV
-405 IIARLNDAK
+405 IVARLNDAK

-421 QKFLDANKDYDV
+421 QKLLDANKDYDV

-500 DSGIAHM
+500 DSGIAHI

-806 TSENTEKV
+806 TSENAEKI

-828 NGHGIP
+828 DGHGMP
-834 QNYDPNDSSTFGRN
+834 QNYDPNDPSTFGRN
-848 VWSYLLSQKSRNF
+848 IWSYLLSQKSRNF

-877 GFYKNLLSQ
+877 GFYKNLFSQ

-894 SVDLST
+894 SINLST
-900 STESDADIREMIRQ
+900 STESDADIRERIRQ

-939 DTIDEFVTATQKD
+939 NTIDEFVTATQKD
-952 KDNMKVVYKD
+952 KDNMKIVYKD
-962 WLYQNSFYGDISVYE
+962 WLYQNSFYGDISIYE
-977 KNLANYGQSSNGI
+977 KYLVNNGQSSNGI

-1011 EAAKLNKLFRKANKL
+1011 EATKLNKLFRKANKL
-1026 KRKVSPAWQT
+1026 KRKISPAWQT

-1062 DLNEAIRK
+1062 DLNEAVRK

-1151 PNNSQN
+1151 TNNSQN
-1157 PLSNIY
+1157 SLYNIY

-1232 LKNGDEYTMA
+1232 LKTGDEYTMA

-1271 IQRESPHLLKNF
+1271 IQKESPHLLKNF

-1311 KVGIKARILKAAIS
+1311 KAGIKARILKAAIS

-1357 QENDKNKASRDF
+1357 QENDKNKASKDF
-1369 VEEFK
+1369 VIMFT
-1374 KFFNVNNVLYTDEN
+1374 KFFNINNVLYTDEN
-1388 GNYLDWNGNVMSKKD
+1388 GNYLDWDGNVMSKKD
-1403 VEDYKSQYGMYPNL
+1403 IEDYKSQYGMSPNL

-1424 VNKYINRAINDGYIA
+1424 VNKYTNRAINDGYIA
-1439 GLIDITDPSY
+1439 GLIDLTDPSY

-1455 TWKEIDFRGWSDVQI
+1455 TWKEIDFRGWNDVQI

-1489 MPQTSIE
+1489 MPQTAIE

-1538 GIFVNNDYDTTRGE
+1538 GTFVNNDYDTTRGE
-1552 AVQPMLYK
+1552 AVQPK
-1560 KDKNGELKPLYKND
+1560 FDEYKND

-1627 RAFKLGFKN
+1627 RVFQLGFKN

-1643 SIVSIQEND
+1643 SIVSVQEND
-1652 TEMRSMDSYI
+1652 TEMRSIDSYI
-1662 TNPDGSRGLSV
+1662 TNPDGSRGLSI

-1760 TSESDSKRKIFVQ
+1760 TSESDSKREIFVQ

-1859 DFIRS
+1859 DFNRS

-1897 RSKMNSYKFYD
+1897 RSKMSSYKFYD

-1926 IDKGLS
+1926 IDNGLS
-1932 PKDAKAAANNYFN
+1932 PKDAKSAANNYFN

-1975 IETEGRTFTLQ
+1975 IETEGRTFTIQ

-1996 DNDMPQ
+1996 DNDTPQ

-2037 FETGR
+2037 FEAGR
-2042 HTTIQH
+2042 QDTIQH
-2048 GVTKSKPTNKM
+2048 GVTRSKPTNKM

-2143 EWANDTPAPLSYSSA
+2143 EWANDTPAPPSYSSA
-2158 EYLKPG
+2158 KYLKPG

-2192 KLQIDDMYFRLF
+2192 KLQIDDIYFRLF

-2275 PMDNYHTSFSY
+2275 PIDNYHTSFSY

-2325 KKHKSQIE
+2325 KKHKSQTE

-2351 IEGAAAE
+2351 IEGAVAE

>member
-1 MNICPNLRNKKEKQ
+1 MNICPNLRNKKVKQ

-21 SIFGEDIAYFLWDK
+21 SIFGEEIAYFLWDK

-225 LWKKGID
+225 LWKEGID
-232 NTLSNTEGIQTEYLD
+232 NTLSNTEGIQMEYLD

-286 NLKFFGKSDSGDLGE
+286 DLKFFGKSDSGDLGE
-301 GFYVTPT
+301 GFYVTST
-308 NPEEDTKKNYDYF
+308 SPEEDTKKNYDYF

-390 DDSIYRETDSIGHQV
+390 DDSIYRETDSLGHQV

-421 QKFLDANKDYDV
+421 QKLLDANKDYDV

-500 DSGIAHM
+500 DSGIAHI

-806 TSENTEKV
+806 TSENAEKI

-828 NGHGIP
+828 DGHGMP
-834 QNYDPNDSSTFGRN
+834 QNYDPNDPSTFGRN
-848 VWSYLLSQKSRNF
+848 IWSYLLSQKSRNF

-877 GFYKNLLSQ
+877 GFYKNLFSQ

-894 SVDLST
+894 SINLST
-900 STESDADIREMIRQ
+900 STESDADIRERIRQ

-939 DTIDEFVTATQKD
+939 NTIDEFVTATQKD
-952 KDNMKVVYKD
+952 KDNMKIVYKD
-962 WLYQNSFYGDISVYE
+962 WLYQNSFYGDISIYE
-977 KNLANYGQSSNGI
+977 KYLVNNGQSSNGI

-1011 EAAKLNKLFRKANKL
+1011 EATKLNKLFRKANKL
-1026 KRKVSPAWQT
+1026 KRKISPAWQT

-1062 DLNEAIRK
+1062 DLNEAVRK

-1151 PNNSQN
+1151 TNNSQN
-1157 PLSNIY
+1157 SLYNIY

-1232 LKNGDEYTMA
+1232 LKTGDEYTMA

-1271 IQRESPHLLKNF
+1271 IQKESPHLLKNF

-1311 KVGIKARILKAAIS
+1311 KAGIKARILKAAIS

-1357 QENDKNKASRDF
+1357 QENDKNKASKDF
-1369 VEEFK
+1369 VIMFT
-1374 KFFNVNNVLYTDEN
+1374 KFFNINNVLYTDEN
-1388 GNYLDWNGNVMSKKD
+1388 GNYLDWDGNVMSKKD
-1403 VEDYKSQYGMYPNL
+1403 IEDYKSQYGMSPNL

-1424 VNKYINRAINDGYIA
+1424 VNKYTNRAINDGYIA

-1455 TWKEIDFRGWSDVQI
+1455 TWKEIDFRGWNDVQI

-1489 MPQTSIE
+1489 MPQTAIE

-1538 GIFVNNDYDTTRGE
+1538 GTFVNNDYDTTRGE
-1552 AVQPMLYK
+1552 AVQPK
-1560 KDKNGELKPLYKND
+1560 FDEYKND

-1627 RAFKLGFKN
+1627 RVFQLGFKN

-1643 SIVSIQEND
+1643 SIVSVQEND
-1652 TEMRSMDSYI
+1652 TEMRSIDSYI
-1662 TNPDGSRGLSV
+1662 TNPDGSRGLSI

-1760 TSESDSKRKIFVQ
+1760 TSESDSKREIFVQ

-1859 DFIRS
+1859 DFNRS

-1897 RSKMNSYKFYD
+1897 RSKMSSYKFYD

-1926 IDKGLS
+1926 IDNGLS
-1932 PKDAKAAANNYFN
+1932 PKDAKSAANNYFN

-1975 IETEGRTFTLQ
+1975 IETEGRTFTIQ

-1996 DNDMPQ
+1996 DNDTPQ

-2037 FETGR
+2037 FEAGR
-2042 HTTIQH
+2042 QDTIQH
-2048 GVTKSKPTNKM
+2048 GVTRSKPTNKM

-2143 EWANDTPAPLSYSSA
+2143 EWANDTPAPPSYSSA
-2158 EYLKPG
+2158 KYLKPG

-2192 KLQIDDMYFRLF
+2192 KLQIDDIYFRLF

-2275 PMDNYHTSFSY
+2275 PIDNYHTSFSY

-2325 KKHKSQIE
+2325 KKHKSQTE

-2351 IEGAAAE
+2351 IEGAVAE

>member
-1 MNICPNLRNKKEKQ
+1 MNICPNLRNKKVKQ

-70 KAKVFGSNFKDWFGD
+70 KAKVFGSKFKDWFGD

-225 LWKKGID
+225 LWKEGID
-232 NTLSNTEGIQTEYLD
+232 NTLSNTEGIQMEYLD

-266 DENGEPKVV
+266 DENGEPLVV
-275 YHYTTEHFDTF
+275 YHYTTKHFDTF
-286 NLKFFGKSDSGDLGE
+286 DLKFFGQSDSGDLGE

-308 NPEEDTKKNYDYF
+308 SPEEDTKKNYDYF

-390 DDSIYRETDSIGHQV
+390 DDSIYRETDSLGHQV

-421 QKFLDANKDYDV
+421 QKLLDANKDYDI

-577 GLKARWVSDAEI
+577 GLKACWVSDAEI

-727 DLPRMSF
+727 DLPKMSF

-806 TSENTEKV
+806 TSENAEKI

-828 NGHGIP
+828 NGHGMP
-834 QNYDPNDSSTFGRN
+834 QNYDPNDPSTFGLDI
-848 VWSYLLSQKSRNF
+848 WSYLLSQKSRNF

-886 LKILKAND
+886 LTILKADN
-894 SVDLST
+894 SVNLST
-900 STESDADIREMIRQ
+900 STESDADIRQMIRQ

-923 ILWKE
+923 ILWKQ

-939 DTIDEFVTATQKD
+939 NTIDEFVMATQKD
-952 KDNMKVVYKD
+952 KDNMKIVYKD
-962 WLYQNSFYGDISVYE
+962 WLYQNSFYGDISIYE
-977 KNLANYGQSSNGI
+977 KYLVNNGQSSNGI

-996 LIQMAQTETLKEAEA
+996 LIQVAQTETLEEAEA

-1026 KRKVSPAWQT
+1026 KRKISPAWQT

-1062 DLNEAIRK
+1062 DLNEAVRK

-1088 GEWVNSLTRSSAEE
+1088 GEWVNSLTRSSAKE

-1115 PVYVKYMLAKEKWI
+1115 PIYVKYMLAKEKWI

-1157 PLSNIY
+1157 SLSNIY

-1189 DKCIDEK
+1189 DKCIDEN

-1232 LKNGDEYTMA
+1232 LKTGDEYTMA

-1271 IQRESPHLLKNF
+1271 IQRESPQLLKNF

-1357 QENDKNKASRDF
+1357 QENDKNKASKDF
-1369 VEEFK
+1369 VIMFT

-1388 GNYLDWNGNVMSKKD
+1388 GNYLDLNGNVMSKKD
-1403 VEDYKSQYGMYPNL
+1403 IEDYKSQYGMYPNL
-1417 MTYHEYL
+1417 TTYHEYL
-1424 VNKYINRAINDGYIA
+1424 VNKYVNRAINDGYIA

-1538 GIFVNNDYDTTRGE
+1538 GTFVNNDYDTTRGE
-1552 AVQPMLYK
+1552 AVQPK
-1560 KDKNGELKPLYKND
+1560 FDEYKND

-1627 RAFKLGFKN
+1627 RVFQLGFKN

-1643 SIVSIQEND
+1643 SIVSVQEND
-1652 TEMRSMDSYI
+1652 TEMRSIDSYI
-1662 TNPDGSRGLSV
+1662 TNPDGSRGLSI

-1746 KQMMESHFYDNQWD
+1746 KQMMESHFYDNQWNI
-1760 TSESDSKRKIFVQ
+1760 SESNSKGKIFVQ

-1926 IDKGLS
+1926 IDNGLS

-1954 YYYKDGQALIKPRFE
+1954 YYYEDGQALIKPRFE

-1975 IETEGRTFTLQ
+1975 IETEGRSFPLQ

-1996 DNDMPQ
+1996 DNDTPQ
-2002 VKKNIWGNFV
+2002 AKKNIFGNFV
-2012 LAMRGWLTQQLQ
+2012 FAMRGWLTQQLQ

-2037 FETGR
+2037 FER
-2042 HTTIQH
+2042 ERQTTVQH
-2048 GVTKSKPTNKM
+2048 GVTKSKPVNKM

-2143 EWANDTPAPLSYSSA
+2143 EWANDTPAPPSYSSA
-2158 EYLKPG
+2158 KYLKPG

-2192 KLQIDDMYFRLF
+2192 KLQIDDLYFRLF

-2217 QMVNSATVLYSG
+2217 QMVNSVTVLYSG

-2238 TVFDAAGFTQHSPT
+2238 TVFDAAGFTSHSPT

-2275 PMDNYHTSFSY
+2275 PIDNYHTSFSY

-2312 ISGIGKDTKSSKS
+2312 ISGIGKNTKSSKS
-2325 KKHKSQIE
+2325 KKHKSQTE